1 MEATTGFEPVNGG
14 FADLCLTTWLRRHP
28 GDSSILARHCQR
40 LDLLVSTCYH
50 ALYFDIICGR
60 TFASPHINS
69 DVGICVPIHNDVARK
84 EHNV

>member
-1 MEATTGFEPVNGG
+1 
-14 FADLCLTTWLRRHP
+14 
-28 GDSSILARHCQR
+28 
-40 LDLLVSTCYH
+40 LLVSTCYH